1 MFALLRKRIVTRMG
15 EVLDFNVAENGSVA
29 KRDVGMGVCAFRGGE
44 GGGRGMRDRGVW
56 EGVELT
62 VQK

>member
-1 MFALLRKRIVTRMG
+1 MG

-44 GGGRGMRDRGVW
+44 GGGGG
-56 EGVELT
+56 GG
-62 VQK
+62 